1 MTHRSKDMAA
11 SESFLI
17 GAVVDVGLDGFRV
30 SKKKE
35 VFEDPGYSNKLK
47 IFTFSNTDSWFRIQ
61 MEELWK

>member
-1 MTHRSKDMAA
+1 MAV

-30 SKKKE
+30 SKKE